1 MECGEWQKN
10 QKRRSHLRRL
20 SLHSQN
26 PVSTHTLKTKPR
38 SYSGPFSANEAAM
51 LCNASPELSL
61 LQPACFGLSASSSIL
76 FPGLSLAW
84 RCSGLNSGSR
94 FMVILS
100 FLVPRGCSVLGFQIL
115 HRMMSDGS
123 SFCCPLEK
131 FVSPKLTTDFEA
143 GEGWCLSDCR
153 TPSIFQQNYLVYLV
167 DEVSASPHPCG
178 RPSGWGSSQLYPTLT
193 PPPLQLFSEP
203 LWLSTALPSS
213 LSWIESLLRLYW
225 LFFLI
230 LGGGFSSTVLFN
242 NVCFLVFILL
252 IIH

>member
-1 MECGEWQKN
+1 MGCGVWPKN
-10 QKRRSHLRRL
+10 KKRRSHLRRL

-26 PVSTHTLKTKPR
+26 PVSTHTLKTKPK

-94 FMVILS
+94 FMVILF
-100 FLVPRGCSVLGFQIL
+100 FLVPRGCSVSFSRTTWSTLWMRFL
-115 HRMMSDGS
+115 HHLTLVGGPLAGALVS
-123 SFCCPLEK
+123 S
-131 FVSPKLTTDFEA
+131 
-143 GEGWCLSDCR
+143 
-153 TPSIFQQNYLVYLV
+153 TPP
-167 DEVSASPHPCG
+167 SPH
-178 RPSGWGSSQLYPTLT
+178 
-193 PPPLQLFSEP
+193 PPLQLFSEP

-230 LGGGFSSTVLFN
+230 FGGGFSSTVLFS
-242 NVCFLVFILL
+242 NVCFLAFILL

>member
-1 MECGEWQKN
+1 
-10 QKRRSHLRRL
+10 
-20 SLHSQN
+20 
-26 PVSTHTLKTKPR
+26 
-38 SYSGPFSANEAAM
+38 M
-51 LCNASPELSL
+51 LCNASPEPSL

-178 RPSGWGSSQLYPTLT
+178 RPSGCGSSQLYPILT
-193 PPPLQLFSEP
+193 PPLSAAVFRAFVTFHSSSLFSV
-203 LWLSTALPSS
+203 LNRVS
-213 LSWIESLLRLYW
+213 
-225 LFFLI
+225 
-230 LGGGFSSTVLFN
+230 SSTLLAVLSN
-242 NVCFLVFILL
+242 TWRRLL
-252 IIH
+252 IHSLI